1 MKRTS
6 LILTLVLGLFML
18 LTITAGISYAV
29 SQADGA
35 LIRKI
40 DGRKYTYKSLE
51 NDGNITTYVLDV
63 RGNVF
68 VWGYIEKNVYFEIH
82 RSEIRGR
89 ETTLQNQYP
98 NKLSDCNCWLDYYIY
113 TISDDCETITQLRHF
128 TDGDTRKDIYFW
140 QR

>member
-29 SQADGA
+29 SQADEA

-40 DGRKYTYKSLE
+40 FDRRYTNKFLE
-51 NDGNITTYVLDV
+51 GDRSITTYVLDV

-82 RSEIRGR
+82 RFEIRGR

-98 NKLSDCNCWLDYYIY
+98 SKLSDCDCFLDYYIY
-113 TISDDCETITQLRHF
+113 TISDDCERITQLRHF
-128 TDGDTRKDIYFW
+128 SDGDTRKHIYFW